1 MAIMPNDIRVNNIVH
16 ILKDGNFIFMVL
28 HTCLANIILSHLIAL
43 MKNLTSFNLFAFSP
57 HQKNRGLISAC
68 RKLIYWW

>member
-28 HTCLANIILSHLIAL
+28 HTCLANIILLHPIAL
-43 MKNLTSFNLFAFSP
+43 MKNLMSLSSLLSVPTKKIGA
-57 HQKNRGLISAC
+57 
-68 RKLIYWW
+68 